1 MKSKKGESFFENQ
14 RNQQSLLLS
23 NTQISGQGADGEEA
37 FSVHKI
43 AEEHRA
49 AIDSRE
55 A

>member
-1 MKSKKGESFFENQ
+1 M
-14 RNQQSLLLS
+14 S
-23 NTQISGQGADGEEA
+23 NTNISSPGADGEEA